1 MKRKIAGIM
10 MAVAVSAA
18 MSVTMI
24 GCGALGGVNPSI
36 TQDDNDGTE
45 NNESKPEDDETSAS
59 DADTE
64 NGSGSGNASE
74 AENGSG
80 SGNSSEAENGSGSE
94 NGSEAE
100 NGSGAGNETQGSAEV
115 IPYYIDLDSV
125 DAYGNSVTTD
135 ELLSNAKIVM
145 INFWEPWCGPCVG
158 EIPDLELLY
167 ENYKDRGLVIIGLYT
182 SSDMLDDIQYIIE
195 ADGLTYPV
203 VEASSDT
210 YRFMSEYV
218 PTTCFLD
225 HYGSPLPDNQYIG
238 ARSYSEWASIV
249 EYYLKSLDE

>member
-24 GCGALGGVNPSI
+24 GCGVLGGVEPSI

-45 NNESKPEDDETSAS
+45 DNESKPEDDETSAS

-64 NGSGSGNASE
+64 NGSGSGNA
-74 AENGSG
+74 
-80 SGNSSEAENGSGSE
+80 
-94 NGSEAE
+94 SEAE

-238 ARSYSEWASIV
+238 ARSYSEWVSIV